1 MDKSTTATT
10 CVSFLSSTTSAFS
23 SGSAAICWS
32 VASTFSGALA
42 FLSHTAS
49 VNQNFASVNQNFA
62 EAKKELLEARKERLE
77 MRLGLKRIE
86 KRLLAPEDTELRY
99 KLENEINDLER
110 KMEELD
116 GKGIGNG
123 QVSWSASQLE
133 SIE

>member
-10 CVSFLSSTTSAFS
+10 CVSFLSSTASAFS

-49 VNQNFASVNQNFA
+49 VNQNFASANQNFA
-62 EAKKELLEARKERLE
+62 EAKKERLEMRLE
-77 MRLGLKRIE
+77 MRLGFKRIE
-86 KRLLAPEDTELRY
+86 MRSLAPEDTESRT

-110 KMEELD
+110 KIKALEREE
-116 GKGIGNG
+116 IEQG
-123 QVSWSASQLE
+123 QVS
-133 SIE
+133 